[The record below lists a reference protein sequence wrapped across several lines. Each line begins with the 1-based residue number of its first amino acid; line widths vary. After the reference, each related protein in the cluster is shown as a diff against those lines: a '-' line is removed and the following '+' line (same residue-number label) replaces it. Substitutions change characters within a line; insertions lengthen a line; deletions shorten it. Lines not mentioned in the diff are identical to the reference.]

1 MIPADYPITVV
12 QGGTFRLDVQ
22 LLENVRAVTL
32 TAGSDLIGL
41 RCHGFV
47 AGDVVGFRSDEGTF
61 PCGMRGVTGYYVI
74 ASGLTSDAFR
84 VSATLGG
91 ATIGISPIAEDL
103 TGIRYEVGK
112 AVSLA
117 GATLDADVKSLID
130 GSLAATFTETI
141 LASSAG
147 TLRMELSAATTVG
160 MPASDQYA
168 YDLNYRIG
176 GDSYYPMGGQLTV
189 VATRSRP

>member
-22 LLENVRAVTL
+22 LLENVRTVTL

-41 RCHGFV
+41 RCHGFA
-47 AGDVVGFRSDEGTF
+47 AGDVVGFRSDAGTF

-147 TLRMELSAATTVG
+147 TLRMELSAATTVA

>member
-22 LLENVRAVTL
+22 LLENVRTVTL

-41 RCHGFV
+41 RCHGFA
-47 AGDVVGFRSDEGTF
+47 AGDVVGFRSDAGTF

-91 ATIGISPIAEDL
+91 ATIGISPITEDL

-112 AVSLA
+112 AVNLA

-141 LASSAG
+141 LASAAG
-147 TLRMELSAATTVG
+147 TLRMELSAATTLA
-160 MPASDQYA
+160 MPASDQYG

>member
-1 MIPADYPITVV
+1 MIPADYPITVA
-12 QGGTFRLDVQ
+12 QGGTFRMDVQ
-22 LLENVRAVTL
+22 LLDNVRTVTL

-47 AGDVVGFRSDEGTF
+47 AGDVVGFRSDAGTF

-91 ATIGISPIAEDL
+91 STIGISPIAEDL
-103 TGIRYEVGK
+103 TGISYEVGK

-141 LASSAG
+141 LASAAG
-147 TLRMELSAATTVG
+147 TLRMELSAATTLA
-160 MPASDQYA
+160 MPASDQYG